1 MVITRS
7 ISFSTRGN
15 TDVIDITERVQR
27 EIKNSPVSSGIIT
40 IFALGSTGGLTT
52 IEFESGLLSD
62 FKDVMEQLIPLG
74 DYRHNLKWGDANAH
88 SHLRASLVG
97 PSLTVPFTDKEL
109 NLGTW
114 QQIVFVDFDIRP
126 RNRNLILKIIGE

>member
-1 MVITRS
+1 MVITKS
-7 ISFSTRGN
+7 ISFSTGGN

-40 IFALGSTGGLTT
+40 IFVPGATGGLTT

-62 FKDVMEQLIPLG
+62 FKGVMEQLIPRR

-88 SHLRASLVG
+88 SHLRASLMG

-109 NLGTW
+109 NLGNW

>member
-40 IFALGSTGGLTT
+40 IFAPGSTGGLTT